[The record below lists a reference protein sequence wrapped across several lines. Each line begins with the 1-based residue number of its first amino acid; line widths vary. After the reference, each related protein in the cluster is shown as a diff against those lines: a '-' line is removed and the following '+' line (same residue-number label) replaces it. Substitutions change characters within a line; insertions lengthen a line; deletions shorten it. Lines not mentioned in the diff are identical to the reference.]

1 LTSQDVVVYRPVS
14 TIGGGWLASQLTK
27 IEGVLPAVDPRRGPV
42 VACEVEQTVD
52 KIERSGSQLPIVLF
66 DNLAPDAQAPWES
79 GEVAQALIQQRAIE
93 PDAARRIGKEVESEL
108 RRLNLERVTAQAVR
122 AVLDQQ
128 LVRHGFEA
136 ELPLS
141 ENAVRVL
148 ERRYLKRDTEGK
160 VLERPK
166 DLFARVAR
174 AIAEADRHFEP
185 EADCAATASGF
196 YHLLTSMEFMP
207 NSPTLM
213 NAGRELG
220 QLSAC
225 FVLPIDD
232 SMDSIFDSVKH
243 TAMIHKSGGGTGFSF
258 SRLRPRADVVQST
271 KGVSSGPVSF
281 MRVFDTATET
291 IKQGGTR
298 RGANMGILRV
308 DHPDVLDFMSCKA
321 QEHSL
326 NNFNISV
333 AVTEAFMSAVEAGG
347 TYELINPRSGK
358 AVKSLEA
365 RKVFDT
371 MVRLAW
377 RNGEPGIVFI
387 DRLNKDNPTP
397 HIGAIES
404 TNPCGEQPL
413 LPYESCNLGSINLG
427 CFVRDGGLDWDRLRD
442 TVHTAVHFLD
452 NVIEVNRY
460 PLPEI
465 ERMTK
470 GNRKI
475 GLGVMGYADMLVRL
489 GVPYCS
495 EEALKWA
502 EDVMRFV
509 QHESKAA
516 SEALAEKRGAFPNF
530 RGSVYDRPGAKPLRN
545 ATTTTIA
552 PTGTISILAGCS
564 SGIEPLFGVAFIR
577 NVMDNDEM
585 VEVNQ
590 DFLRVAKREGFFS
603 DELMKKIARQGSLAK
618 VPEVPERFR
627 RSFVVSHEISP
638 EWHVRTQAAFQK
650 YTDNAV
656 SKTVNLRHEASEADV
671 AEVYRLSYIL
681 GCKGV
686 TVYRDGSR
694 SEQVL
699 NISKVNRK
707 DGTAEG
713 QTQEQAE
720 QPAPYL
726 APRERP
732 QMVRGITQKMA
743 TGCGNLYVTINEDDV
758 GVFELFTAMGKAGG
772 CASSQAEAISR
783 LISLSLRAGV
793 DPDAIVRQLSG
804 VRCPSPV
811 WKDGEMVLSCADAIS
826 RALKGYLA
834 EMKERKAHAAER
846 EKSKAAE
853 PAQAAAPAPA
863 RQAARPAAEDPQH
876 AKSTPAKASGQA
888 AGRPTTFLTCP
899 DCGSAVEHIEG
910 CMLCRSCGYS
920 KCG

>member
-1 LTSQDVVVYRPVS
+1 
-14 TIGGGWLASQLTK
+14 
-27 IEGVLPAVDPRRGPV
+27 
-42 VACEVEQTVD
+42 VD

-66 DNLAPDAQAPWES
+66 DNLAPDAQAPWDS

-93 PDAARRIGKEVESEL
+93 PDAAKRIGKEVESEL

-148 ERRYLKRDTEGK
+148 ERRYLKRDADGR

-174 AIAEADRHFEP
+174 TISEADRRFDP
-185 EADCAATASGF
+185 QADCAAAASQF
-196 YHLLTSMEFMP
+196 YQMMTSMEFMP

-271 KGVSSGPVSF
+271 QGVSSGPVSF

-321 QEHSL
+321 QERSL

-333 AVTEAFMSAVEAGG
+333 AVTEAFMSAVESGG
-347 TYELINPRSGK
+347 TYELINPRSNK
-358 AVKSLEA
+358 PVKTLEA

-413 LPYESCNLGSINLG
+413 LPYESCNLGSINVG
-427 CFVRDGGLDWDRLRD
+427 AFVREGGLDWDRLRS

-452 NVIEVNRY
+452 NVIEVNNY

-489 GVPYCS
+489 GVSYCS

-509 QHESKAA
+509 SHESRAA
-516 SEALAEKRGAFPNF
+516 SEALAEKRGPFPHF
-530 RGSVYDRPGAKPLRN
+530 RGSVYDRPGAKPVRN

-577 NVMDNDEM
+577 NVMDNDEL

-590 DFLRVAKREGFFS
+590 DFLRIAKREGFFS
-603 DELMKKIARQGSLAK
+603 DELMRKIARQGSLAK

-707 DGTAEG
+707 DGAAEEAAQPQG
-713 QTQEQAE
+713 AAE
-720 QPAPYL
+720 PAPYL

-834 EMKERKAHAAER
+834 EMRERRAREAER
-846 EKSKAAE
+846 EKGKAAE
-853 PAQAAAPAPA
+853 AAAPAAPA
-863 RQAARPAAEDPQH
+863 QAKAAARPAAEEPQH
-876 AKSTPAKASGQA
+876 PKASPAKASGQA

-910 CMLCRSCGYS
+910 CMLCRACGYS